1 MRIRRRIKEQ
11 ILIIGLGQ
19 FGMAL
24 SKSLYEKGYDVIAVD
39 IDKKLVNEA
48 SNYATDAICLDA
60 IDEVSLSKLS
70 PKNRDLI
77 ICSIGAR
84 EPSILTVAL
93 LKQMGCENIVA
104 KASEAIHARILKAI
118 GAKYIINPEYEY
130 GKRFANKI
138 LFKSL
143 FLDNNAESLELFEI
157 PVQPFMIG
165 KTLIDLQL
173 PDKYNVIVAGIMK
186 NNKYTKPNPDE
197 KFEASDRLLITGMN
211 EDIEKMMKEY
221 N

>member
-1 MRIRRRIKEQ
+1 MKRRNKEQ

-24 SKSLYEKGYDVIAVD
+24 TKTLFEKGYEVIAVD

-60 IDEVSLSKLS
+60 IDEISLSKLS

-77 ICSIGAR
+77 ICSIGSR

-104 KASEAIHARILKAI
+104 RASEAIHARILKAI
-118 GAKYIINPEYEY
+118 GAKCIINPEYEY
-130 GKRFANKI
+130 GKKFAHKI
-138 LFKSL
+138 IFKSL
-143 FLDNNAESLELFEI
+143 FLDNSTEGLELFEI
-157 PVQPFMIG
+157 PVQPFMID
-165 KTLIDLQL
+165 KNLKELQL
-173 PDKYNVIVAGIMK
+173 PDKYNVIVAGIIK
-186 NNKYTKPNPDE
+186 DNKYSRPIPDE
-197 KFEASDRLLITGMN
+197 KFKPEDRLLVTGTN
-211 EDIEKMMKEY
+211 EDIEKMMKE
-221 N
+221 NN

>member
-1 MRIRRRIKEQ
+1 MRKRIKEQ

-24 SKSLYEKGYDVIAVD
+24 TKTRYEKGYEVISVD

-60 IDEVSLSKLS
+60 IDEISLSKLS

-77 ICSIGAR
+77 ICSIGSR

-104 KASEAIHARILKAI
+104 RASEAIHARILKAI
-118 GAKYIINPEYEY
+118 GAKCIINPEYEY
-130 GKRFANKI
+130 GKKFAHKI

-143 FLDNNAESLELFEI
+143 FLDNSAEELEMFEI
-157 PVQPFMIG
+157 PVQSFMVN
-165 KTLIDLQL
+165 KSLKELQL
-173 PDKYNVIVAGIMK
+173 PDKYNVIIAGIMK
-186 NNKYTKPNPDE
+186 DNKYVRPIPDE
-197 KFEASDRLLITGMN
+197 VFRQEDRLLVTGTN
-211 EDIEKMMKEY
+211 EDIEKMIKE
-221 N
+221 NS

>member
-1 MRIRRRIKEQ
+1 MKKRSKEQ

-24 SKSLYEKGYDVIAVD
+24 TKTLFEKGYEVIAVD

-60 IDEVSLSKLS
+60 IDEISLSKLS

-104 KASEAIHARILKAI
+104 RASEAIHARILKAI
-118 GAKYIINPEYEY
+118 GAKCIINPEYEY
-130 GKRFANKI
+130 GKKFAHKI
-138 LFKSL
+138 IFKSL
-143 FLDNNAESLELFEI
+143 FLDNNAEGLELFEI
-157 PVQPFMIG
+157 PVQPFMVD
-165 KTLIDLQL
+165 KNLKELQL
-173 PDKYNVIVAGIMK
+173 PDKYNIIVAGVMK
-186 NNKYTKPNPDE
+186 DNKYSRPVPDE
-197 KFEASDRLLITGMN
+197 KFKSDDRILVTGTN
-211 EDIEKMMKEY
+211 EDIENLMKGK

>member
-1 MRIRRRIKEQ
+1 MRKRNKEQ

-24 SKSLYEKGYDVIAVD
+24 TKTLFEKGYEVIAVD

-60 IDEVSLSKLS
+60 IDEISLAKLS

-77 ICSIGAR
+77 VCSIGSR

-104 KASEAIHARILKAI
+104 RASEAIHARILKAI
-118 GAKYIINPEYEY
+118 GAKRIINPEYEY
-130 GKRFANKI
+130 GKKFAHKI
-138 LFKSL
+138 MFKSI
-143 FLDNNAESLELFEI
+143 FLENNSEELELFEI
-157 PVQPFMIG
+157 PVQEFMIG
-165 KTLIDLQL
+165 KTLKELQL
-173 PDKYNVIVAGIMK
+173 SDKYNVIVAGVMK
-186 NNKYTKPNPDE
+186 DYKYTKPVPDE
-197 KFEASDRLLITGMN
+197 KFKSEDWILVTGTG
-211 EDIEKMMKEY
+211 EDVEKLTKEKH
-221 N
+221 

>member
-1 MRIRRRIKEQ
+1 MKRRNKEQ

-24 SKSLYEKGYDVIAVD
+24 TKTLFEKGYEVIAVD

-60 IDEVSLSKLS
+60 IDEISLSKLS

-77 ICSIGAR
+77 ICSIGSR

-104 KASEAIHARILKAI
+104 RASEAIHARILRAI
-118 GAKYIINPEYEY
+118 GAKCIINPEYEY
-130 GKRFANKI
+130 GKKFANKI
-138 LFKSL
+138 IFKSL
-143 FLDNNAESLELFEI
+143 FLDSNVEGLELFEI
-157 PVQPFMIG
+157 PVQPFMIN
-165 KTLIDLQL
+165 KSLKELQL

-186 NNKYTKPNPDE
+186 DNKYSRPIPDE
-197 KFEASDRLLITGMN
+197 KFKPEDRILVTGTN
-211 EDIEKMMKEY
+211 EDIETMMKE
-221 N
+221 ND